1 MPGSG
6 LSGLAWEGGA
16 LRISLAVDSFLYF
29 ANIRPDYK
37 WAFFG
42 TTLVF
47 AYTKPERSDHC
58 VVSIY
63 VCMHACMYA
72 CMYVCMYIH
81 V

>member
-58 VVSIY
+58 VVSLHTAICISIY
-63 VCMHACMYA
+63 IYTS
-72 CMYVCMYIH
+72 IDR
-81 V
+81 